1 MLESHRGVGLNDLA
15 QRFLGR
21 SGVNY
26 EDLCGKG
33 AKQIGFDEV
42 GRLAGHYSCEDS
54 DFTLQLHEV
63 LRPRVAEDEGLERTY
78 LLELQVSRVLTVVE
92 RNGVKVDAQELGRQ
106 SHKLGQEMLALEQRR
121 LRAGRPAVQ
130 PELSQAIGRDP
141 VRPHGAAG
149 RRARPRAAPLDRRG
163 SAVKLAQDYP
173 LPQVLLEYRGLSKL
187 KSTYTD
193 KLPR

>member
-1 MLESHRGVGLNDLA
+1 MLQAYVLESHRGVGLNDLA

-42 GRLAGHYSCEDS
+42 AVALAGHYSCEG
-54 DFTLQLHEV
+54 FRFHAAV
-63 LRPRVAEDEGLERTY
+63 ARGAAPRVAEDEGLERTY

-106 SHKLGQEMLALEQRR
+106 ATSWARKCWRWSSAPTSW
-121 LRAGRPAVQ
+121 PA
-130 PELSQAIGRDP
+130 SR
-141 VRPHGAAG
+141 
-149 RRARPRAAPLDRRG
+149 
-163 SAVKLAQDYP
+163 
-173 LPQVLLEYRGLSKL
+173 
-187 KSTYTD
+187 ST
-193 KLPR
+193 